1 MIMFLIVTLAVRQT
15 LANVYSRL
23 QWIALMFLNHGSH
36 KLPFRGMLSPYS
48 TGALLAFGML
58 SLTSIGCSDAPQAV
72 IAEESVSEES
82 SVATEQVVIT
92 KQSEN
97 RVHRKLQVAT
107 AVLEEEPKSIASPER
122 TAASQSA
129 QVASDTAKPTTALQI
144 GDKAPEL
151 AVKKW
156 VQEVPLQVSADRVN
170 SPVRVISF
178 WATWCEPSTAALM
191 RLQSLQK
198 RFDGQLVCSAVSSES
213 PETVTGF
220 LNSVHGESQK
230 PWRDVVSIGIAAD
243 HHGTAEERFL
253 LAGSEQGLPTSI
265 VIDQNGLVAWSG
277 SPDRL
282 EPVLAKI
289 LAGEWDL
296 KQARESHQRT
306 YERTVAQRTVR
317 DQLALAKA
325 SNDPESCLQLIDGLL
340 LKFPGDDEFELLR
353 LQFLIRSDRISD
365 ANTLASALLTDLTD
379 DTQRLNQLGWM
390 LCEAGFRP
398 ELNLET
404 ARLAAERAVQLTKEE
419 DVSSLE
425 TLARVCFRCGEIDK
439 AMAAQSRAIELA
451 PGDSSL
457 QETLKVFRQAASG
470 SIEKAGFKESS
481 PGKG

>member
-1 MIMFLIVTLAVRQT
+1 MIMFLIVTLAVRKT

-23 QWIALMFLNHGSH
+23 QWIALMFLNHGSP
-36 KLPFRGMLSPYS
+36 KTPFRGMLSPYS
-48 TGALLAFGML
+48 TAALLAIGIL

-72 IAEESVSEES
+72 IAEQSVPEES
-82 SVATEQVVIT
+82 NVAKEQVVIT
-92 KQSEN
+92 KQSA

-129 QVASDTAKPTTALQI
+129 QAASDTATPTTALQI

-156 VQEVPLQVSADRVN
+156 VQEVPSQISEDRVK

-198 RFDGQLVCSAVSSES
+198 RFDGQVVCSAVSSES

-230 PWRDVVSIGIAAD
+230 FWRDVLSIGIAAD
-243 HHGTAEERFL
+243 HRGTAEEKFL

-265 VIDQNGLVAWSG
+265 VVDQNGLVAWSG

-296 KQARESHQRT
+296 KQARETHQLT
-306 YERTVAQRTVR
+306 YERTVAQRNVR

-340 LKFPGDDEFELLR
+340 LKFPDDDEFELLR
-353 LQFLIRSDRISD
+353 LQFLLRSDRVSD
-365 ANTLASALLTDLTD
+365 ANTLASSLLTDLID
-379 DTQRLNQLGWM
+379 DTQRLNQLAWM

-398 ELNLET
+398 ELNLEL
-404 ARLAAERAVQLTKEE
+404 ARSAAERAVQLTKEE

-425 TLARVCFRCGEIDK
+425 TFARVCFRSGELD
-439 AMAAQSRAIELA
+439 AAVAAQSKAIKLA
-451 PGDSSL
+451 PGDSNL
-457 QETLKVFRQAASG
+457 QEALNLFRQASLG
-470 SIEKAGFKESS
+470 SVEKAGFKESS